1 MIIGTPRPMPTPT
14 PSVVSWET
22 PELDSAAAVDDVVG
36 VAAAAA
42 AIWIEVD
49 GAVGVLLADIDEEV
63 EEDTG
68 TGSECST

>member
-14 PSVVSWET
+14 PSVVSWEI
-22 PELDSAAAVDDVVG
+22 PELDSVAAVDDVVG

-68 TGSECST
+68 TGSGCST